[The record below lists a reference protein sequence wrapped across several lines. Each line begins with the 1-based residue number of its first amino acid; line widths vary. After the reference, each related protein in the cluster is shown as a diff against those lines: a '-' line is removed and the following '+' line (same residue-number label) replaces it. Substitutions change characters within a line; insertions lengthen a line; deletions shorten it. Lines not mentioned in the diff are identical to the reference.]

1 MGGWHRLHGS
11 KGIDPAGKLNA
22 NPSLR
27 ANELVQ
33 GDDELI
39 AKCYGGDC

>member
-1 MGGWHRLHGS
+1 M
-11 KGIDPAGKLNA
+11 DPAGKLNP
-22 NPSLR
+22 NPSLG

-39 AKCYGGDC
+39 DKCYGVTAKFITSIDPK